1 MTSQIPSADAPPDM
15 TSADAPPGV
24 ASPSPSADASPG
36 VDATELGRHIAAMY
50 RAVAHGAVDDLH
62 FPTGRGLA
70 EALGYPADLL
80 DRLPA
85 RAVRSF
91 AGVGYHLGLAQL
103 VAGERV
109 LDLGSGSGMDVFAA
123 ALAVGPHGAV
133 TGVDSTP
140 EQLVEAERV
149 RRDEHVTF
157 RRARIEEMPFED
169 ASFDVVVS
177 NGVVNLS
184 ADKPAVFAEAARVLR
199 PGGRLALADIVTQ
212 REIAP
217 RTAAQPDL
225 WAACIAGASQR
236 DRYLHDIAAAGL
248 ELRTI
253 RNNPAYRFARERA
266 QRTSDKYGAHT
277 IELLAVKPT
286 EESSR

>member
-1 MTSQIPSADAPPDM
+1 MTTPQIPTTGAAGAVDPD
-15 TSADAPPGV
+15 
-24 ASPSPSADASPG
+24 
-36 VDATELGRHIAAMY
+36 ELARHIAEMY
-50 RAVAHGAVDDLH
+50 RDVAKEAVRELH
-62 FPTGRGLA
+62 FPTGRALA
-70 EALGYPADLL
+70 EVLGYPTDLL

-85 RAVRSF
+85 QAVAAF
-91 AGVGYHLGLAQL
+91 AGVGHHLGLARL

-123 ALAVGPHGAV
+123 AVAVGPQGSV
-133 TGVDSTP
+133 TGVDITP
-140 EQLVEAERV
+140 EQLAEAERL
-149 RRDEHVTF
+149 RRDEHVAF
-157 RRARIEEMPFED
+157 RHARIEELPFDD
-169 ASFDVVVS
+169 AAFDVVIS

-212 REIAP
+212 RAIAP

-236 DRYLHDIAAAGL
+236 DRYLQDVAAAGL

-253 RNNPAYRFARERA
+253 RNNPAYRFARER
-266 QRTSDKYGAHT
+266 
-277 IELLAVKPT
+277 
-286 EESSR
+286 

>member
-1 MTSQIPSADAPPDM
+1 MTSQIRSADAPPGVTSPIPSADAPPGV
-15 TSADAPPGV
+15 TSHNPSADAP
-24 ASPSPSADASPG
+24 PG
-36 VDATELGRHIAAMY
+36 VDATELGRHIGAMY
-50 RAVAHGAVDDLH
+50 RAVARGAVDDLH

-109 LDLGSGSGMDVFAA
+109 
-123 ALAVGPHGAV
+123 
-133 TGVDSTP
+133 
-140 EQLVEAERV
+140 

-157 RRARIEEMPFED
+157 RHARIEEMPFED

-184 ADKPAVFAEAARVLR
+184 ADKPAVFAEAA
-199 PGGRLALADIVTQ
+199 
-212 REIAP
+212 
-217 RTAAQPDL
+217 
-225 WAACIAGASQR
+225 
-236 DRYLHDIAAAGL
+236 
-248 ELRTI
+248 
-253 RNNPAYRFARERA
+253 
-266 QRTSDKYGAHT
+266 
-277 IELLAVKPT
+277 
-286 EESSR
+286 